1 MKFTEWM
8 KLKEFGL
15 PTPAPTGQARPMA
28 AQSPA
33 TQPAQGYGAYKPNI
47 AKKDTTVDN
56 VRSIVM
62 KAKDPKIAQKQ
73 ISQLYDTQMSASKDA
88 AEIAKIAAKKSSTLS
103 ALQGS

>member
-15 PTPAPTGQARPMA
+15 PTPAPMGQARPMA

-33 TQPAQGYGAYKPNI
+33 TQPAQVYKPNM

-56 VRSIVM
+56 IRSIVM

-73 ISQLYDTQMSASKDA
+73 ISQVYDTQMSASKDA

-103 ALQGS
+103 ALQGY

>member
-8 KLKEFGL
+8 KLKEFQQA
-15 PTPAPTGQARPMA
+15 TPMGQARPPMA
-28 AQSPA
+28 AQSPS
-33 TQPAQGYGAYKPNI
+33 TQTIRPNMT
-47 AKKDTTVDN
+47 KKDTTVDN

-73 ISQLYDTQMSASKDA
+73 ISQLYDAQMSASKDA

>member
-8 KLKEFGL
+8 KLKEFQQA
-15 PTPAPTGQARPMA
+15 TPMGQARPPMA
-28 AQSPA
+28 TQSPS
-33 TQPAQGYGAYKPNI
+33 TQPAQAIRPNMT
-47 AKKDTTVDN
+47 KKDTTVDN